1 MPADDSR
8 RVIASQTSRDTGS
21 PAATFVTDADEQRR
35 SDLAAF
41 LKSRRAAI
49 APGAV
54 GLLPG
59 PRRRVA
65 GLLREEV
72 AQRAG
77 VSLTWYVWMEQGREI
92 RPSADVLEHLA
103 DALLLNDSERN
114 HLMTLAR
121 PDPSARWSP
130 AFSHDAPDD
139 LRAWIAGLDQPA
151 YALNGRWDVLAWN
164 EPARAMLA
172 DFAAVP
178 DADRNILRMIFL
190 WADWRDLFLDWECLA
205 ASSVAQFRAETARF
219 AGHADIEALT
229 SGLAADSPLFARLW
243 NAREV
248 DGPRLKTKRMNHS
261 RLGPLE
267 LSYAPLQPRG
277 VAEDISVIVYAPVPR

>member
-8 RVIASQTSRDTGS
+8 RVIASQTSRAAGS
-21 PAATFVTDADEQRR
+21 AATTFTVDADEQRR

-49 APGAV
+49 APEAV
-54 GLLPG
+54 GLSPS
-59 PRRRVA
+59 PRRRAA

-77 VSLTWYVWMEQGREI
+77 ISLTWYVWMEQGREI
-92 RPSADVLEHLA
+92 RPSADVIEHLA
-103 DALLLNDSERN
+103 DALLLNDSERD

-130 AFSHDAPDD
+130 AFSHEAPDD
-139 LRAWIAGLDQPA
+139 LRAWISGLDQPA
-151 YALNGRWDVLAWN
+151 YALNGRCDVLAWN
-164 EPARAMLA
+164 EAARTMLA
-172 DFAAVP
+172 DFTAVP
-178 DADRNILRMIFL
+178 ERDRNILRMIFL
-190 WADWRDLFLDWECLA
+190 WPDWRTLFLDWECLA

-219 AGHADIEALT
+219 AGHAEIEALT
-229 SGLAADSPLFARLW
+229 SSLVDDSPLFARLW

-248 DGPRLKTKRMNHS
+248 DGPRLKTKRMNHP
-261 RLGPLE
+261 RFGPLE
-267 LSYAPLQPRG
+267 LSYAPLRPRG
-277 VAEDISVIVYAPVPR
+277 VAKDISVVVYAPIPR